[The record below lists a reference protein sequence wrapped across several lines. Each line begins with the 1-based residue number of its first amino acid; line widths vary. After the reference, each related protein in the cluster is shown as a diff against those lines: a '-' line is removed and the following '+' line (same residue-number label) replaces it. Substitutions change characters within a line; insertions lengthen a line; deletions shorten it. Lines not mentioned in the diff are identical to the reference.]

1 MKTFD
6 SWQRIP
12 LILLLVLMAACLP
25 ESQPPEQSRGQTSVV
40 KDYERAEKFLDPNTS
55 ELIYDAVLNQYWQD
69 DESLIY
75 QKSSAQ
81 GYDYIL
87 VDLATMEKVSLFD
100 RTRLAEMLSG
110 YTEEDTHGTNVD
122 LSQIKIT
129 DSADLVE
136 FNFDGSRYRLNLV
149 SYSLERLEDTPGEEY
164 LSPDGQKA
172 AYIEG
177 HNLWLR
183 DAATNDLTQLTFD
196 GSENYGYATNN
207 AGWSRGEG
215 PVLLWSP
222 DSKRIAT
229 FRHDSR
235 NVEEMYLYSTQVGH
249 PELDAWK
256 YALPGDEH
264 IFLIERVVIHL
275 EEKPRL
281 VRLLS
286 LIHI

>member
-100 RTRLAEMLSG
+100 RTRLAETLSG

-207 AGWSRGEG
+207 AGW
-215 PVLLWSP
+215 
-222 DSKRIAT
+222 
-229 FRHDSR
+229 
-235 NVEEMYLYSTQVGH
+235 
-249 PELDAWK
+249 
-256 YALPGDEH
+256 
-264 IFLIERVVIHL
+264 
-275 EEKPRL
+275 
-281 VRLLS
+281 
-286 LIHI
+286 